1 MKSML
6 KVLVREIDYDVP
18 EQDMSVDLSRL
29 PALPKSGF
37 LIKVKDIHP
46 PARD

>member
-6 KVLVREIDYDVP
+6 LVPVREIDYEVP

-29 PALPKSGF
+29 PTLPNSGF
-37 LIKVKDIHP
+37 LICVKDVHP
-46 PARD
+46 ASND